1 MSLCTVAEL
10 RSVLGIGALYTDA
23 QLQEVCDAAD
33 NVLLPMLWTNSYSA
47 IGHSRDGLVGMLY
60 FDFPAYEAFYVGQT
74 VTVTGC
80 GSHFNGSK
88 TITAVGDETI
98 TFTLTGQPTGTIP
111 FHPIYPYG
119 KVAADQ
125 YTDWTQDAAVQ
136 LAAQFIAV
144 DIWQARNAAGM
155 GSVGIDGSPMPYRL
169 NTQLL
174 SKVRGLIAHAL
185 APGGLVG

>member
-23 QLQEVCDAAD
+23 QLQECCDAAD
-33 NVLLPMLWTNSYSA
+33 AVLLPMLWTNSYEA
-47 IGHSRDGLVGMLY
+47 IGHSRAGMVGTLY
-60 FDFPAYEAFYVGQT
+60 FDFPAYDAFYVGET
-74 VTVTGC
+74 VTVANC

-88 TITAVGDETI
+88 TITAVGDDNI
-98 TFTLTGQPTGTIP
+98 TFTVTGPSATYT
-111 FHPIYPYG
+111 FNPIQPYG
-119 KVAADQ
+119 KVSGDET
-125 YTDWTQDAAVQ
+125 TDWTADASVQ
-136 LAAQFIAV
+136 LAAQFISV

>member
-10 RSVLGIGALYTDA
+10 RAVLGIGELYTDA
-23 QLQEVCDAAD
+23 QLQEVCNAAD
-33 NVLLPMLWTNSYSA
+33 AVLLPMLWTNSTEIVA
-47 IGHSRDGLVGMLY
+47 HSNSGTAGTLYLSKPVDGQ
-60 FDFPAYEAFYVGQT
+60 FYAGQT
-74 VTVTGC
+74 VNIQGA
-80 GSHFNGSK
+80 GSHFNGNK
-88 TITAVGDETI
+88 TVTGVGYASISVTTNHVTDNPYHQI
-98 TFTLTGQPTGTIP
+98 N
-111 FHPIYPYG
+111 PYG
-119 KVAADQ
+119 TVTGDT
-125 YTDWTQDAAVQ
+125 YVDWTADASVQ

-155 GSVGIDGSPMPYRL
+155 GSIGIDGTPLPYRL

>member
-33 NVLLPMLWTNSYSA
+33 LVLLPMLWQNKDYN
-47 IGHSRDGLVGMLY
+47 IGHSRSASVGTLY
-60 FDFPAYEAFYVGQT
+60 FDHPVTDVYYVGQT
-74 VTVTGC
+74 VNIAGN

-88 TITAVGDETI
+88 AITAVGDYSI
-98 TFTLTGQPTGTIP
+98 SVTLTGQPSDSP
-111 FHPIYPYG
+111 RHPVNPYG
-119 KVAADQ
+119 VITADT
-125 YTDWTQDAAVQ
+125 YVDWSQDQAVQ
-136 LAAQFIAV
+136 LAAQFISV

-155 GSVGIDGSPMPYRL
+155 GGVGIDGTPVPYRL

-174 SKVRGLIAHAL
+174 SKVRGMIAHAL

>member
-23 QLQEVCDAAD
+23 QLQECCDAAD
-33 NVLLPMLWTNSYSA
+33 NVLLPMLWNNTLPVIAHQNQ
-47 IGHSRDGLVGMLY
+47 GTVGTLW
-60 FDFPAYEAFYVGQT
+60 FDQYVHDVYYVGQT

-80 GSHFNGSK
+80 GAHYNGSH
-88 TITAVGDETI
+88 TITAVGETSI
-98 TFTLTGQPTGTIP
+98 QFTTDHVSNAPYHQIK
-111 FHPIYPYG
+111 PYG
-119 KVAADQ
+119 TVTSDT
-125 YTDWTQDAAVQ
+125 YTDWVADASVQ
-136 LAAQFIAV
+136 LAAQFISV

-155 GSVGIDGSPMPYRL
+155 GSVGIDGTPLPYRL

-185 APGGLVG
+185 NPNGLVG

>member
-1 MSLCTVAEL
+1 MSICTVAEL

-33 NVLLPMLWTNSYSA
+33 VVLLPMLWQNKDYN
-47 IGHSRDGLVGMLY
+47 IGHSRSASVGTLY
-60 FDFPAYEAFYVGQT
+60 FDHPVHDVYYVGQT
-74 VTVTGC
+74 VNIAGN
-80 GSHFNGSK
+80 GSHFNGQK

-98 TFTLTGQPTGTIP
+98 QVTLTGQPSDAP
-111 FHPIYPYG
+111 FHPINPYG
-119 KVAADQ
+119 VITADT
-125 YTDWTQDAAVQ
+125 YTDYTLDPAVA
-136 LAAQFIAV
+136 LSAQFIAV

-155 GSVGIDGSPMPYRL
+155 GSMGIDGTPLPYRL

-185 APGGLVG
+185 APGGMVG

>member
-33 NVLLPMLWTNSYSA
+33 NVLLPMLWRNEYSV
-47 IGHSRDGLVGMLY
+47 IGHSRSQGVGTLY
-60 FDFPAYEAFYVGQT
+60 FNFPAYEAFYVGQT

-88 TITAVGDETI
+88 TITGVGDETI
-98 TFTLTGQPTGTIP
+98 TFALTGQPSDAP
-111 FHPIYPYG
+111 FHAIQPFG
-119 KVAADQ
+119 LVAAEQ
-125 YTDWTQDAAVQ
+125 YVDWSADASIQ

>member
-23 QLQEVCDAAD
+23 QLQECCDAAD
-33 NVLLPMLWTNSYSA
+33 NVLLPMLWRNQYPV
-47 IGHSRDGLVGMLY
+47 IGHSNDGTAGQLY
-60 FDFPAYEAFYVGQT
+60 FDFPAYDVFYVGQT

-80 GSHFNGSK
+80 GSHYNGSK
-88 TITAVGDETI
+88 TITGVGDASIQI
-98 TFTLTGQPTGTIP
+98 TTDHVADAP
-111 FHPIYPYG
+111 FHPIQPYG
-119 KVAADQ
+119 TVAADT
-125 YTDWTQDAAVQ
+125 YTDWTADASVQ

-155 GSVGIDGSPMPYRL
+155 GSVGIDGTPMPYRL

-185 APGGLVG
+185 APGGMVG

>member
-1 MSLCTVAEL
+1 MSLCTVTEL

-23 QLQEVCDAAD
+23 QLQEVCDSAD
-33 NVLLPMLWTNSYSA
+33 NVLLPMLWTNTYNNVA
-47 IGHSRDGLVGMLY
+47 HSSTTTTGTLY
-60 FDFPAYEAFYVGQT
+60 FTFPTYEVFYVGQT
-74 VTVTGC
+74 VVITGN
-80 GSHFNGSK
+80 GSKHNGSK
-88 TITAVGDETI
+88 T
-98 TFTLTGQPTGTIP
+98 LTGVGEDSISYTINNGTSSPKHYIQ
-111 FHPIYPYG
+111 PYG
-119 KVAADQ
+119 SVNADTYAD
-125 YTDWTQDAAVQ
+125 YTTDASIQ